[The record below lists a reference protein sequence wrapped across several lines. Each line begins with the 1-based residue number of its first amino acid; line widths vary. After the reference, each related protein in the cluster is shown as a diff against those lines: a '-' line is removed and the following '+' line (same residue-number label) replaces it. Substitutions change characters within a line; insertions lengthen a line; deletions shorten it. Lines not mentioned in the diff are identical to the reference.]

1 MWSLI
6 SIILLIR
13 GVMINNDAYLITSGI
28 FAMAGAIADHI
39 TINLNGGND
48 DDEV

>member
-28 FAMAGAIADHI
+28 FAMAGAVERLI
-39 TINLNGGND
+39 TNGGND